1 MAMSG
6 QVGAG
11 PVVVGVDGSP
21 SCLAAVETAAREAQ
35 RRGVRLQLAHALS
48 WTGRITPGVAP
59 WDPDGDDVREQVNG
73 ALTLAEGRARRVA
86 PKVAITREVLVGEP
100 GTVLESES
108 RTASLTVVGSSP
120 PSPLRGLRHMSVAG
134 HLTAYGRGPVLVVC
148 GRPTRTGPVVLA
160 EDGTPGVRAAAEFAF
175 AEACERDVDLIV
187 LHTRAERRR
196 SETPAP
202 GSDLTALVKKYPYVT
217 VRSRWIRHRPHRA
230 LIDASAGAQL
240 LVLPA
245 RPRHTQAL
253 PVTTDHAVLRRALC
267 PVAVI
272 PAGSA

>member
-1 MAMSG
+1 MSG
-6 QVGAG
+6 QVAAG
-11 PVVVGVDGSP
+11 PVVVGVDGSL
-21 SCLAAVETAAREAQ
+21 SSLAAVETAAREAQ
-35 RRGVRLQLAHALS
+35 RRGVRLHLSHALS
-48 WTGRITPGVAP
+48 WTGRVTPGVPP
-59 WDPDGDDVREQVNG
+59 WDPGGDEVREQVDG
-73 ALTLAEGRARRVA
+73 ALALAEDRARRVA

-120 PSPLRGLRHMSVAG
+120 PSPLRGLRHLSVAG
-134 HLTAYGRGPVLVVC
+134 HLTAHGRGPVLVVC
-148 GRPTRTGPVVLA
+148 GRPARTGPVVLA

-175 AEACERDVDLIV
+175 AEAHERGADLVV

-196 SETPAP
+196 SGTPAP
-202 GSDLTALVKKYPYVT
+202 GSDLTDLVRKYPYIT

-240 LVLPA
+240 IVLPA
-245 RPRHTQAL
+245 HPRHIPAL
-253 PVTTDHAVLRRALC
+253 PGTSDHTILRRALC

-272 PAGSA
+272 PAVRP

>member
-1 MAMSG
+1 MSG
-6 QVGAG
+6 QVAVG

-35 RRGVRLQLAHALS
+35 RRGVQLQLAHALS
-48 WTGRITPGVAP
+48 WTGRVTPGVPP
-59 WDPDGDDVREQVNG
+59 WDPDGDEVRELVNG
-73 ALTLAEGRARRVA
+73 ALTMAEGRARRVA

-120 PSPLRGLRHMSVAG
+120 PSPLRGLRHVSVAG
-134 HLTAYGRGPVLVVC
+134 HLTQHGRGPVLVVC

-175 AEACERDVDLIV
+175 AEAQARDTDLV
-187 LHTRAERRR
+187 VVHSRGERRR

-202 GSDLTALVKKYPYVT
+202 GSDLTDLVRKYPYLRI
-217 VRSRWIRHRPHRA
+217 RSRWIRHRAHRA

-240 LVLPA
+240 IVLPA
-245 RPRHTQAL
+245 HPRHTPAL
-253 PVTTDHAVLRRALC
+253 PLTADHTILRRALC

-272 PAGSA
+272 PAGRG